1 MEKDFELERKVASN
15 WREYF
20 SEAKQMK
27 DMIVWVWQELINQ
40 KGKTYAKKMFW
51 IQIVGCTVTVTSPWT
66 LSYVFNGLNP
76 KDLQLN
82 LVVIGLILYAAVI
95 VLSQL
100 ITHFSFSTREYLFGE
115 NARQLDL
122 RTSELFFEKS
132 LGAHIDENNLLNE
145 ANVRKGYER
154 VFNLEAML
162 LFEGIEMII
171 LLVLS
176 FVALWILDWVA
187 GLLVTLMLV
196 FHVAWSMYLNQRVMQ
211 VCLPID
217 KKWRH
222 LHRYRVER
230 WDRVEK
236 VKNNAK
242 ESDELEQIGNKFEDV
257 IVPDR
262 KFWLWFISQII
273 KRGVLDY
280 GFLIIIISY
289 GAYQVWQ
296 GNLTLGLLYPLYN
309 WSRQMADNL
318 WRIGHLEHQI
328 NFVTPSIMAMKQAL
342 TMPKGLVETKNP
354 KELNPDQPITIEFE
368 KVGYTYPTQSSKD
381 GLIAGPVLTDI
392 SFSIEP
398 GVKVA
403 LIGTSG
409 VGKTTI
415 MRLLLRYM
423 DPSLGSIKVNG
434 IDLREL
440 DLASWLQRIGY
451 VPQQSQIL
459 DGTIRYNLL
468 YGLDEEEK
476 TKITDKEL
484 WQMMH
489 LLQIDFGERLT
500 HGLETRVGR
509 NGIKLSG
516 GQAQRLS
523 LGAAVLKSPSFMIID
538 EATSSLDSTTEK
550 LVQQGLERVLTKDRG
565 ALIVTHRLNT
575 VRRICNKFI
584 LLDSNGDSSGRV
596 AAIAD
601 SFEELARISP
611 KFRSLAKDQGIVI

>member
-1 MEKDFELERKVASN
+1 MKDVELDRQAASN
-15 WREYF
+15 WKEYLNDL
-20 SEAKQMK
+20 KKTK
-27 DMIVWVWQELINQ
+27 DMLIWVWQELINAA
-40 KGKTYAKKMFW
+40 GKKYAKKMFW
-51 IQIVGCTVTVTSPWT
+51 IQVVGCAVTVTSPWT
-66 LSYVFNGLNP
+66 LSFVFDGLNP
-76 KDLQLN
+76 KNPQWN
-82 LVVIGLILYAAVI
+82 LVITGLILYALV
-95 VLSQL
+95 VMFNQL
-100 ITHFSFSTREYLFGE
+100 ITWFSFHNREYLFGE

-122 RTSELFFEKS
+122 RTTELFFEKS

-162 LFEGIEMII
+162 LFEGVETLI

-176 FVALWILDWVA
+176 FIAIWILDVFA
-187 GLLVTLMLV
+187 GIMITIMLLAHLS
-196 FHVAWSMYLNQRVMQ
+196 WSLFLNLRVMQ
-211 VCLPID
+211 ECLPID
-217 KKWRH
+217 KKWRA

-236 VKNNAK
+236 VKNNFK
-242 ESDELEQIGNKFEDV
+242 EKDELETIGEKFQNV
-257 IVPDR
+257 ILPDR
-262 KFWLWFISQII
+262 KFWLWFIGQII
-273 KRGVLDY
+273 QRGFFDY
-280 GFLIIIISY
+280 MILIFLIGY
-289 GAYQVWQ
+289 GAWQVWQ
-296 GNLTLGLLYPLYN
+296 GNMAIGLLYPLYN
-309 WSRQMADNL
+309 WSRSMADNL
-318 WRIGHLEHQI
+318 WRVGHMEHQL
-328 NFVTPSIMAMKQAL
+328 NFVTPSILAMKEAL
-342 TMPKGLVETKNP
+342 TMPKGLVETENP
-354 KELNPDQPITIEFE
+354 ERLAKHKPIKIDFE
-368 KVGYTYPTQSSKD
+368 NVSYTYPVQNSKD
-381 GLIAGPVLTDI
+381 GLIAGAVLSDI

-398 GVKVA
+398 GIKVA

-423 DPSLGSIKVNG
+423 DPTFGSIKING

-440 DLASWLQRIGY
+440 DLGSWLQRIGY
-451 VPQQSQIL
+451 VPQQSQVL

-468 YGLDEEEK
+468 YGLDESEK
-476 TKITDKEL
+476 KMITDKEL
-484 WQMMH
+484 WCLMR

-523 LGAAVLKSPSFMIID
+523 IGAAVLKNPSFMIID

-550 LVQQGLERVLTKDRG
+550 LVQQGLEQVLTEERG

-584 LLDSNGDSSGRV
+584 LLDSNGDSCGRV
-596 AAIAD
+596 AAMAD
-601 SFEELARISP
+601 SFEELAQISP
-611 KFRSLAKDQGIVI
+611 KFCALAQDQGIAL